1 MRSKISTVVYWIR
14 SLIYETFKIGGE
26 KFEGWGGL
34 VSNRI
39 TYISV
44 ARNLCFKEAAER
56 FVSKEEKFKFNLQS
70 LAAENYLAEFI
81 EL

>member
-34 VSNRI
+34 LSNRI
-39 TYISV
+39 VSM